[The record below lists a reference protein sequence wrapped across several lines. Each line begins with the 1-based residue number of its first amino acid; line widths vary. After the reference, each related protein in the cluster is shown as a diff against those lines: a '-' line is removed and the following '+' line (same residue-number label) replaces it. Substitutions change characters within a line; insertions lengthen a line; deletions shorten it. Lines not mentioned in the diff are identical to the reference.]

1 MISSLRDV
9 CFILTKTH
17 YFSLKKQSMASLGK
31 KNSVYERF
39 YVRLNLIFNGIV
51 ASSMIPFVL
60 LFLQNQ
66 KDAPQPLVVGET
78 ADILKWTCIA
88 VSLGL
93 LIFANWQGP
102 RLIAQARKGDTILA
116 KLPRYISQKMKHYAM
131 IESAAL
137 FSLVGFYI
145 LKDQLF
151 SFIYLGVLFVFSM
164 HRPTFGRV
172 AREIGETE
180 QALEHFANEESAT

>member
-1 MISSLRDV
+1 
-9 CFILTKTH
+9 
-17 YFSLKKQSMASLGK
+17 MASRSK
-31 KNSVYERF
+31 KNGAYERF
-39 YVRLNLIFNGIV
+39 YVRLNLVFNGIV

-66 KDAPQPLVVGET
+66 KDRPQPLVSGET
-78 ADILKWTCIA
+78 ADVIKWICIA

-102 RLIAQARKGDTILA
+102 KLISEARKGDTISA
-116 KLPRYISQKMKHYAM
+116 KLRRYIGQKMKHYAM

-137 FSLVGFYI
+137 FSLIGFYI

-151 SFIYLGVLFVFSM
+151 SFIYIGVLFVFST
-164 HRPTFGRV
+164 HRPSFRRV
-172 AREIGETE
+172 AKEIGETE
-180 QALEHFANEESAT
+180 QALEHFANEEPVV